1 MKNLSDLMAKAHEAQ
16 ERIKKMQEK
25 IDRVEVEGESGGGMV
40 KIVLTCKGD
49 AKKVT
54 LDESLLN
61 ASEKVVLEDLL
72 VAAFNDAKN
81 KAADFFVKELD
92 SVKESLKLSF

>member
-81 KAADFFVKELD
+81 KAADFYVKELD

>member
-72 VAAFNDAKN
+72 VAAFNDAKS
-81 KAADFFVKELD
+81 KAADFYVKELD
-92 SVKESLKLSF
+92 SVKESLKLPF